1 VKRRIVLLGPPA
13 SGKGTQAELIQK
25 HFNIPATS
33 TGAILRKEA
42 KAQTPLGVEAYRIVS
57 KGGLAPDDLVM
68 RVVASWV
75 ERAHGSFLF
84 DGFPRT
90 VPQAARFDVFLADQG
105 LPLELAI
112 FLEVSDKTIVERM
125 STRLTCRDCGKIV
138 SLGRHVQS
146 KNEPCPNCGGMLE
159 TRDDDRAEA
168 LARRMR
174 EFREKSLPVSDFYRE
189 KAILAAVDGDRAV
202 DCVFSEISQ
211 LIAG

>member
-1 VKRRIVLLGPPA
+1 MKSRIVLLGPPA

-25 HFNIPATS
+25 RFNIPATS

-42 KAQTPLGVEAYRIVS
+42 KAQTPLGMEALRIMS
-57 KGGLAPDDLVM
+57 AGGLAPDDLVM
-68 RVVASWV
+68 TVVESWV
-75 ERAHGSFLF
+75 ERMKTSFLF

-90 VPQAARFDVFLADQG
+90 LPQADRFDAFLVG
-105 LPLELAI
+105 LGLALELAI
-112 FLEVSDKTIVERM
+112 FLEVSEATIVKRM

-138 SLGRHVQS
+138 TLGRHVQT
-146 KNEPCPNCGGMLE
+146 KNEPCPNCGGVLE

-174 EFREKSLPVSDFYRE
+174 EFRERSLPVSDFYRE
-189 KAILAAVDGDRAV
+189 KAILAAVNGDRPV
-202 DCVFSEISQ
+202 DTVFGEISQ